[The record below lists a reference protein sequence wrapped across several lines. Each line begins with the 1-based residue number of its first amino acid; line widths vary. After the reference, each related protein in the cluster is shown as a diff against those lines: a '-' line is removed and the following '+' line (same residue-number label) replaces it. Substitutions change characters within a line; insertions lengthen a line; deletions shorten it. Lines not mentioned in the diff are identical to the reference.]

1 MVDGKEKYKFD
12 LGVKE
17 LIFFFRCF
25 FLLLI
30 SSLIISF

>member
-17 LIFFFRCF
+17 LIFFLVVFFF
-25 FLLLI
+25 FLYLL
-30 SSLIISF
+30 